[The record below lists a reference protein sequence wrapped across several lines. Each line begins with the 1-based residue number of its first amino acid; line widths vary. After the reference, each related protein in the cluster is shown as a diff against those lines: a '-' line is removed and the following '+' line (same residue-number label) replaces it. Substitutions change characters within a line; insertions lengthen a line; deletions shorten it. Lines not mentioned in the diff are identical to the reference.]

1 MTSPGRSME
10 ADPSAIGATVTGILA
25 AADLRRGEIVAG
37 RYRIERLLGMGGM
50 GVVYLA
56 RDIELDIDIALKLLR
71 PELASRP
78 DAFERFRQEL
88 LLARQVSSPHVV
100 RIHDLV
106 KHGPAWLISMDYVA
120 GASLERLLDSEGS
133 LPPDR
138 ALRITR
144 QLALGL
150 AAAHHR
156 GVVHRDLKP
165 ANVLVNEQGDAS
177 ITDFGVARS
186 AGNTGITGSGVII
199 GTPEYLSPEQARAD
213 KLDGRSDLYALGLI
227 LHEMLSGTLPFRG
240 GTPAEMLAQRI
251 VRDPPSIDSIK
262 PELPSFVVR
271 LCTRLLELKPARRF
285 QSADDVVRAIDQ
297 RRVPGLARTQRR
309 MIGVALGVLAALA
322 LAAVWKQWS
331 AALMPTRGAQT
342 IAAVVPSLDLAPL
355 PLTTT
360 SKDIADIN
368 LTDGVG
374 RRLADALAGAGM
386 RSADALRVSR
396 ALTELGYDSQT
407 AQRHRPRVA
416 EALAARSLLEG
427 ELERTAQGIVVRLSL
442 WDPDAASARWSGET
456 PLSTEASL
464 PQAMQH
470 LTQALQTRFGSAT
483 AIAAWPSTPQLEAIG
498 ANQHAPAAATL
509 QASLQAARSS
519 NDPTLWWSLLQSFEQ
534 GGRTADAAAAARQA
548 ADALAARDDRAARRT
563 RAYALVLLGDSDGA
577 PGLLDTLVKESPSDH
592 PVRLLLARA
601 QGDLGQFDD
610 ARKTLEALVAED
622 PRNADAWYALG
633 KFSIQAGDAKRAVD
647 DYLVRAQVLANRLN
661 DERLKADVVHALGIG
676 YKSLGQL
683 PIAAEQFENAAR
695 LRATRGDARGQAVS
709 LRNLSSVRAVQGD
722 FKGAEGLLGQAKS
735 ILEPLGDV
743 AAMADVMNDTGVL
756 YEERGDFRHALDSY
770 RSALNLYQSQNNL
783 HQVGSA
789 LINVGFS
796 YYQVGEFDNAEVYW
810 KQAASTYAKIEDKS
824 GAVNARL
831 SLGLAQTARGD
842 FEAARASLEGS
853 LREAEELQLAEAR
866 VVGLANLAELD
877 RLEGRIGSAS
887 QRAGEALDLFQKRDD
902 PRGSTE
908 MKLLRSTIACD
919 VGDWVGAE
927 AALDGLGADT
937 VANEEQASLL
947 AWRRGEIAF
956 GRGDMQAAQT
966 DADEAIAGA
975 QKAHS
980 YGSELSARLLRAR
993 AIARQGSKPA
1003 DADREL
1009 ASVRSGIARYSSV
1022 PLRLALAETELR
1034 IAPRGIAIYRE
1045 ARALLAHLPAYGHAF
1060 RIHALGA
1067 AALRRAGD
1075 AGSDE
1080 ATRAATA
1087 AYAALRESTP
1097 QAQRAALAT
1106 LAASFDLKPDASP

>member
-1 MTSPGRSME
+1 MTSPGRNME
-10 ADPSAIGATVTGILA
+10 SDPTAPGATVTGILA
-25 AADLRRGEIVAG
+25 AADLRRGEVVAG

-88 LLARQVSSPHVV
+88 RLARQVSSPHVV

-106 KHGPAWLISMDYVA
+106 RHGPAWLISMDYVA
-120 GASLERLLDSEGS
+120 GSSLERVLDAEGS

-138 ALRITR
+138 AIRIAR

-227 LHEMLSGTLPFRG
+227 LFEMLSGTLPFRG

-251 VRDPPSIDSIK
+251 VRDPPSVDSIK
-262 PELPSFVVR
+262 PQLPSFVVR

-285 QSADDVVRAIDQ
+285 QSAEEVVRAIDQ
-297 RRVPGLARTQRR
+297 RRVPGLARTQRNA
-309 MIGVALGVLAALA
+309 ITIALGIAVVMA
-322 LAAVWKQWS
+322 LAA
-331 AALMPTRGAQT
+331 ALKHWPLQVPPVPATTPG
-342 IAAVVPSLDLAPL
+342 AAVDVALDLAPL

-360 SKDIADIN
+360 SKDTADID
-368 LTDGVG
+368 LAAGIG
-374 RRLADALAGAGM
+374 RRLADTLAGSAGVD
-386 RSADALRVSR
+386 SADGLRVAR
-396 ALTELGYDSQT
+396 ALTELGYDSAT

-416 EALAARSLLEG
+416 AALSARGLLEG
-427 ELERTAQGIVVRLSL
+427 ELARSEQGIVVKLSVWL
-442 WDPDAASARWSGET
+442 PDATQPRWQGET
-456 PLSTEASL
+456 PVSTEQAL
-464 PQAMQH
+464 PQAMRDLQ
-470 LTQALQTRFGSAT
+470 QALQKQIGAT
-483 AIAAWPSTPQLEAIG
+483 SPVSAWPDATQLAAIG
-498 ANQHAPAAATL
+498 AYERAAPIAAAVQT
-509 QASLQAARSS
+509 AAHAH
-519 NDPTLWWSLLQSFEQ
+519 DPTLWWSLLQSLERA
-534 GGRTADAAAAARQA
+534 GRTADAADAARQA
-548 ADALAARDDRAARRT
+548 NDGLGRTTDRPARRT
-563 RAYALVLLGDSDGA
+563 RAYALVLLGDSDA
-577 PGLLDTLVKESPSDH
+577 ALALLDVLAKESPSDH

-610 ARKTLEALVAED
+610 ARKTLDALVGED
-622 PRNADAWYALG
+622 ARNADAWYALG
-633 KFSIQAGDAKRAVD
+633 KYSIQAGDAKRAVD

-661 DERLKADVVHALGIG
+661 DERLKADVVQALGIG

-683 PIAAEQFENAAR
+683 PIAAEQFDNAAR
-695 LRATRGDARGQAVS
+695 LRAARGDTRGQAVS

-722 FKGAEGLLGQAKS
+722 FKSAQSLLDQAKA
-735 ILEPLGDV
+735 ILQPLGDV

-756 YEERGDFRHALDSY
+756 YEERGDFRHALESY
-770 RSALNLYQSQNNL
+770 RSALNLYQSQNDL

-810 KQAASTYAKIEDKS
+810 KQAASTYAKIEDKA

-842 FEAARASLEGS
+842 FGAARESLEGS
-853 LREAEELQLAEAR
+853 LREAEELQLAEVR
-866 VVGLANLAELD
+866 VVGLANLADLD
-877 RLEGRIGSAS
+877 RIEGRIESATKHAS
-887 QRAGEALDLFQKRDD
+887 EALDLFQKRDD

-919 VGDWVGAE
+919 VGDW
-927 AALDGLGADT
+927 D
-937 VANEEQASLL
+937 
-947 AWRRGEIAF
+947 
-956 GRGDMQAAQT
+956 
-966 DADEAIAGA
+966 
-975 QKAHS
+975 
-980 YGSELSARLLRAR
+980 
-993 AIARQGSKPA
+993 
-1003 DADREL
+1003 
-1009 ASVRSGIARYSSV
+1009 
-1022 PLRLALAETELR
+1022 
-1034 IAPRGIAIYRE
+1034 
-1045 ARALLAHLPAYGHAF
+1045 
-1060 RIHALGA
+1060 
-1067 AALRRAGD
+1067 
-1075 AGSDE
+1075 
-1080 ATRAATA
+1080 
-1087 AYAALRESTP
+1087 
-1097 QAQRAALAT
+1097 
-1106 LAASFDLKPDASP
+1106 

>member
-1 MTSPGRSME
+1 MQP
-10 ADPSAIGATVTGILA
+10 DPAIAGATVTGILA

-120 GASLERLLDSEGS
+120 GSSLERLLDSEGS
-133 LPPDR
+133 LPADR
-138 ALRITR
+138 AIGITR

-150 AAAHHR
+150 AAAHQR

-199 GTPEYLSPEQARAD
+199 GTPEYLSPEQARAE

-227 LHEMLSGTLPFRG
+227 LFEMLSGTLPFRG

-251 VRDPPSIDSIK
+251 VRDPPSVDSIK
-262 PELPSFVVR
+262 PALPSFAVR
-271 LCTRLLELKPARRF
+271 LCARLLELKPGRRF
-285 QSADDVVRAIDQ
+285 QAADDVVRAIDQ

-309 MIGVALGVLAALA
+309 AIAATLGIAVVLALVAGWRL
-322 LAAVWKQWS
+322 WS
-331 AALMPTRGAQT
+331 TQVAPPVQT
-342 IAAVVPSLDLAPL
+342 ARPIAAVPLSLDLAPL

-360 SKDIADIN
+360 SKEAADID
-368 LTDGVG
+368 LAAGISQ
-374 RRLADALAGAGM
+374 RLADMLAGSVDV
-386 RSADALRVSR
+386 RSADSLRVAR

-416 EALAARSLLEG
+416 EALDARSLLEG
-427 ELERTAQGIVVRLSL
+427 ELTRSDKGIVVRLSIRE
-442 WDPDAASARWSGET
+442 PDAAQPRWSGET
-456 PLSTEASL
+456 PAVTEQAL
-464 PQAMQH
+464 PQALQQ
-470 LTQALQTRFGSAT
+470 LQQTLQTQFGITTAT
-483 AIAAWPSTPQLEAIG
+483 VAWPNAQQLETIG
-498 ANQHAPAAATL
+498 AYQRTAPAAASL
-509 QASLQAARSS
+509 QASLQTARAS
-519 NDPTLWWSLLQSFEQ
+519 NDPTLWWSLLQSLDH
-534 GGRTADAAAAARQA
+534 GGRTADAATSARQVE
-548 ADALAARDDRAARRT
+548 DGLGARTDRPAQRT
-563 RAYALVLLGDSDGA
+563 RAYALVVLGESDTALALLGTLIKEA
-577 PGLLDTLVKESPSDH
+577 PGDH
-592 PVRLLLARA
+592 PLRLLLARV
-601 QGDLGQFDD
+601 QGELGQFDD

-633 KFSIQAGDAKRAVD
+633 KSSIQAGDSKRAVD

-661 DERLKADVVHALGIG
+661 DDRLKADVVHALGIG

-683 PIAAEQFENAAR
+683 PIAAEQFESAAR
-695 LRATRGDARGQAVS
+695 LRAARGDARGQAVS

-722 FKGAEGLLGQAKS
+722 FKGAQGLLDQARA
-735 ILEPLGDV
+735 ILQPLGDV

-756 YEERGDFRHALDSY
+756 YEERGDYRHALESY
-770 RSALNLYQSQNNL
+770 RSALNLYQSQNDL

-796 YYQVGEFDNAEVYW
+796 YFQVGEFDNAEVYW

-824 GAVNARL
+824 GVVNARL

-842 FEAARASLEGS
+842 FGVARESLEGS

-866 VVGLANLAELD
+866 VVGLANLADLD
-877 RLEGRIGSAS
+877 RIEGRIDGAL
-887 QRAGEALDLFQKRDD
+887 QHAGDALDLFQKRDD

-908 MKLLRSTIACD
+908 MKLLRSTIFCD
-919 VGDWVGAE
+919 VGDWAGAE

-947 AWRRGEIAF
+947 LWRRGEIAY
-956 GRGDMQAAQT
+956 GRADWKAALA

-993 AIARQGSKPA
+993 ALSAQGKSA
-1003 DADREL
+1003 EAAREL
-1009 ASVRSGIARYSSV
+1009 ANVRSGVARYASV

-1034 IAPRGIAIYRE
+1034 VAPKSGVAVYRE
-1045 ARALLAHLPAYGHAF
+1045 ARALLAHLPAYGRAH
-1060 RIHALGA
+1060 RIHAFGA
-1067 AALRRAGD
+1067 DALRRNGGEGA
-1075 AGSDE
+1075 DE
-1080 ATRAATA
+1080 ALRTA
-1087 AYAALRESTP
+1087 SASYIALRDKTP
-1097 QAQRAALAT
+1097 AAQRTALAQS
-1106 LAASFDLKPDASP
+1106 AASIGLKPDALP